1 MLILKLCLSPF
12 ASLLNR
18 TFTFAR
24 SAFRPN
30 VLLVAQSRL
39 GLSAAVILALSAPI
53 YAPAIAQT
61 SASNTAQTGS
71 SQQNAAQVDPNQP
84 VLRDANIDSKT
95 FVRGAP
101 VPTWVFNTVPGKPD
115 AKAAFSIALA
125 DSQLYLSKDPEWY
138 VRRVVQINDASALN
152 QVGNLSIEF
161 VPDYNKI
168 LLHSIGVIRGGVK
181 TDRMASAN
189 IRYLQRER
197 GLEQGMYSGVV
208 TASILLNDVRVG
220 DQIEYAYTIVGEN
233 PVYDGKYSTSTSWD
247 VEAPA
252 AVRRIS
258 ILFGKERPLKY
269 RWTGDASTFNLS
281 PTVSQQ
287 GDKTQWVFEGKD
299 LPVNVPE
306 GYYPSGYLP
315 YRFLQVSE
323 YADWNA
329 VAQWADKLF
338 VGAQATP
345 KVKAI
350 ASRFAN
356 LPSEEAKIQAALH
369 YVQGQI
375 RYFSV
380 SLGESSH
387 RPASPDTVIDRLYG
401 DCKDKTQLLIAI
413 LRELKI
419 DAKPALISVSYQR
432 RIDQWYPS
440 PMAFDHVIARVKTGG
455 KVFYLDGTKLAQVGK
470 LERMGQG
477 LIRHQAFVVSPNE
490 GQFEEITSVIGSD
503 LPSSEVHEYATVVAF
518 DKPAVLQVQQTLRG
532 NAAEW
537 MRSTLARGER
547 TQIKQWLETEVTQR
561 YTSAKLS
568 GEFETK
574 DDTNLNE
581 ILLTSNFV
589 VPALAQADKKSW
601 FVRVSAPNAKGLLS
615 LPPNRNREGPFGAI
629 AYPLNVLYSL
639 QIQFPENVA
648 AAYDPYTQ
656 DFKTD
661 YYAFTAQRTFRG
673 SRAMVQL
680 SFKTLGD
687 TVPANVFA
695 KFVDDLDKS
704 LRAMPSVVYVDSSI
718 IKDTGLFAR
727 NKTLQ
732 EQLTDRYSQEV
743 ELLTKSINSNSL
755 NPTDLADAMRERAGV
770 LVLIGRF
777 DDALKDVEAVLKTR
791 TTDADALTTR
801 ANIHSLSGKLPRA
814 IDDYNRAIRLGA
826 GQDAYYR
833 RGIAH
838 FYSGN
843 VDAAADDFAR
853 SAKERS
859 GLDGLYPRI
868 WQAWTLRKLGKPFPD
883 ELKSNVTAIKS
894 DLWPMSAMKL
904 AMAASDP
911 VSMLQSLK
919 SLKGEE
925 RELALSEAYFYAGQ
939 EYMLRGDKAKAKE
952 MFEACVKIGAIHYIE
967 HNAALLELS
976 KM

>member
-1 MLILKLCLSPF
+1 MLILKH
-12 ASLLNR
+12 AS
-18 TFTFAR
+18 FAR
-24 SAFRPN
+24 FLPSGYRGSKVLPVFLPIDRKFREMAAFCFAT
-30 VLLVAQSRL
+30 LVFFNPQLVQAQTQAQAQSDQA
-39 GLSAAVILALSAPI
+39 GS
-53 YAPAIAQT
+53 PA
-61 SASNTAQTGS
+61 N
-71 SQQNAAQVDPNQP
+71 QQLPQ
-84 VLRDANIDSKT
+84 LRDANVDAKT

-101 VPTWVFNTVPGKPD
+101 VPSWVFNATPGKAD
-115 AKAAFSIALA
+115 TKSAFSIALA
-125 DSQLYLSKDPEWY
+125 DSQLHLTKDSEWY
-138 VRRVVQINDASALN
+138 VRRIVQINDASALN

-161 VPDYNKI
+161 VPDYNKV
-168 LLHSIGVIRGGVK
+168 LLHSISVIRAGQK
-181 TDRMASAN
+181 TDRLAN
-189 IRYLQRER
+189 ANVRYLQRER

-233 PVYDGKYSTSTSWD
+233 PVYDGKYSTTTSWD
-247 VEAPA
+247 VEAPV

-258 ILFGKERPLKY
+258 MLFSKDRPLQY
-269 RWTGDASTFNLS
+269 RWTGDASKFNLS

-299 LPVNVPE
+299 IPVSVLE
-306 GYYPSGYLP
+306 GYYPSGFLP

-323 YADWNA
+323 FGSWNG

-338 VGAQATP
+338 AGAQATP

-350 ASRFAN
+350 ASQFAN
-356 LPSEEAKIQAALH
+356 LATEEAKIQAALQ

-419 DAKPALISVSYQR
+419 DAKPALISVAYQR
-432 RIDQWYPS
+432 KIDQWFPT

-455 KVFYLDGTKLAQVGK
+455 KVYYLDGTKLAQVGK

-477 LIRHQAFVVSPNE
+477 LVRHQAFVVSANE
-490 GQFEEITSVIGSD
+490 GTFEEIGSIIGTE
-503 LPSSEVHEYATVVAF
+503 LPSSEVHEYATVTAF
-518 DKPAVLQVQQTLRG
+518 DKPAALQVRQTFRG

-547 TQIKQWLETEVTQR
+547 SQIKQWLESEVTQR
-561 YTSAKLS
+561 YSAAKLNAD
-568 GEFETK
+568 FDIK
-574 DDTNLNE
+574 DDKELNE
-581 ILLTSNFV
+581 VQLNAAFT
-589 VPALAQADKKSW
+589 VPAMMQADKKSW
-601 FVRVSAPNAKGLLS
+601 FVRVSAPNAKGMLS
-615 LPPNRNREGPFGAI
+615 LPTNRNRESPFGAI
-629 AYPLNVLYSL
+629 SFPLNIVYSL
-639 QIQFPENVA
+639 QIQFPDNVA
-648 AAYDPYTQ
+648 AAFDPNTQ
-656 DFKTD
+656 EFKNE

-680 SFKTLGD
+680 GFKTLTD
-687 TVPANVFA
+687 TVPAQSFV

-704 LRAMPSVVYVDSSI
+704 LRAMPSIVYVDASI

-732 EQLTDRYSQEV
+732 EQLTERYSNEV
-743 ELLTKSINSNSL
+743 DLLSKAIASNSL
-755 NPTDLADAMRERAGV
+755 NPNDLTDAMRERAGV
-770 LVLIGRF
+770 LLLIGRF
-777 DDALKDVEAVLKTR
+777 DEAIKDVDAVLKTR
-791 TTDADALTTR
+791 ATDADALTTR
-801 ANIHSLSGKLPRA
+801 ANINSFTGKLPRA

-826 GQDAYYR
+826 GQEAYYR

-838 FYSGN
+838 YYLGN
-843 VDAAADDFAR
+843 VDAASDDFAR
-853 SAKERS
+853 SAKERT

-868 WQAWTLRKLGKPFPD
+868 WQAWTLRKLGKPIPD
-883 ELKSNVTAIKS
+883 EFKALVSAVKS
-894 DLWPMSAMKL
+894 DQWPMSAMKL
-904 AMAASDP
+904 AMSASDP
-911 VSMLQSLK
+911 VTMLQSLK

-939 EYMLRGDKAKAKE
+939 EYLLRGDKAKARE
-952 MFEACVKIGAIHYIE
+952 MFDACVKIGAIHYIE
-967 HNAALLELS
+967 HGAALLELE
-976 KM
+976 KLK